1 LSLPI
6 LSDDH
11 RPLSRASAKKPA
23 ATARYPICNALQHSH
38 QLINASIGG
47 NNELLGFVSGD
58 VQVLVFRR
66 RSILLAVPILALSM
80 QACTTTGADGQ
91 KRTSTAMDRAIA
103 GCVGSVAIGAI
114 GGAILGAAL
123 GGNRGLGQGAVVGA
137 AIGAGRC
144 AILVEMAAAED
155 RAQLREAEL
164 AAISAGQTS
173 TRSITTTKGRTA
185 TVLTRVSKAP
195 LPAPLKVKVDRP
207 VAAATSPGAPA
218 QQTAPA
224 AGVSVQPPNE
234 RTEIASDPD
243 GTIRV
248 DENVAAAQPATERPQ
263 VQTMSFVEERQNFTE
278 CRFSE
283 MIIDIEGQSADG
295 GKQKWCKAVDG
306 AWQPVSS

>member
-1 LSLPI
+1 MAAFRRSCIFLAVSFLSLGI
-6 LSDDH
+6 
-11 RPLSRASAKKPA
+11 
-23 ATARYPICNALQHSH
+23 
-38 QLINASIGG
+38 
-47 NNELLGFVSGD
+47 
-58 VQVLVFRR
+58 
-66 RSILLAVPILALSM
+66 
-80 QACTTTGADGQ
+80 QACTTTGPDGQ
-91 KRTSTAMDRAIA
+91 KRTSTAMDKAIA

-114 GGAILGAAL
+114 GGAIVGAAL

-195 LPAPLKVKVDRP
+195 LPPPVKVKVDRP
-207 VAAATSPGAPA
+207 VAAATSPAAPA
-218 QQTAPA
+218 QQASPA
-224 AGVSVQPPNE
+224 AGVSAQPPNE

-248 DENVAAAQPATERPQ
+248 DDNVAVAEPATERPQ
-263 VQTMSFVEERQNFTE
+263 VKTMSFVEERQNFTE

-283 MIIDIEGQSADG
+283 IIIDIDGQSADG
-295 GKQKWCKAVDG
+295 GKQKWCKEVDG
-306 AWQPVSS
+306 AWEPVSS